1 MYKLYKKNYLT
12 MEEYFF
18 FEIFA
23 EFKSINNLRI

>member
-18 FEIFA
+18 FESFI
-23 EFKSINNLRI
+23 EFKSINII